1 MYTYQGS
8 ASSWQWTQ
16 LSLLGM
22 SSAEVW
28 EVLFKQTVGSS
39 VWTRSAFDDP
49 SVTMKWEQW
58 DTMDYSRRNL
68 VGTGPFPLNP
78 QQQQGVPLRFISP
91 FLLFGQIIVQN
102 SLNPDI
108 NWVGLYLMSTR
119 QLWMWFICSSFVHNM
134 AKDLH
139 MVWAATVKMRSELR
153 KKFEGTFLLP
163 LVFSC
168 GCKLTLQLF
177 SLLVLVYLQFGN
189 VFLD

>member
-16 LSLLGM
+16 LSSLGM

-68 VGTGPFPLNP
+68 VGTGPFPLDP
-78 QQQQGVPLRFISP
+78 QQQQGIPLRFISP
-91 FLLFGQIIVQN
+91 SLLFGQIIVQN

-119 QLWMWFICSSFVHNM
+119 QLWMWFICASFVHNT

-153 KKFEGTFLLP
+153 KNFEGTFLLP

-168 GCKLTLQLF
+168 GLSSNWKRIF
-177 SLLVLVYLQFGN
+177 
-189 VFLD
+189 